1 VDPRNHRRP
10 EMRVSHPSDEKY
22 DWTFTFHGDGAFYYA
37 VAHTYAEAME
47 KVREM
52 KPGNLIPKMVRQEKA
67 SSGRIIYL
75 HPKEPQVDTDEEN
88 YLTSGWSGRDGGR
101 DDS

>member
-1 VDPRNHRRP
+1 MSP
-10 EMRVSHPSDEKY
+10 PSDEKY
-22 DWTFTFHGDGAFYYA
+22 DWTFSFHGDGALYSVLA
-37 VAHTYAEAME
+37 NTYEEAMD

-52 KPGNLIPKMVRQEKA
+52 KPGDHIPKMIAQDKA
-67 SSGRIIYL
+67 LSGQIIYQ

>member
-1 VDPRNHRRP
+1 MSPRSN
-10 EMRVSHPSDEKY
+10 EKY
-22 DWTFTFHGDGAFYYA
+22 DWAFAFHGDGALYSVRA
-37 VAHTYAEAME
+37 NTYGEAMD

-52 KPGNLIPKMVRQEKA
+52 KPGDLIPKMVSQSKVLI
-67 SSGRIIYL
+67 GKIIYE
-75 HPKEPQVDTDEEN
+75 HATTEQQVDTDEEN